1 MAVDNPAGPPPTIQ
15 TSYIM
20 TSRGGSSSTV
30 VVIDTGVV
38 VVVVVVENN
47 HFVMDDT
54 VKVEFLF
61 LAQHRPYM
69 SVAMDFLVAAT
80 TNVRIMRVGRRVE
93 HMDVVLQAVLP
104 LMAVLV
110 TVDRIR
116 LVTIIIVGIC
126 RY

>member
-38 VVVVVVENN
+38 VVVVVENN

-61 LAQHRPYM
+61 LPQHRPYV
-69 SVAMDFLVAAT
+69 SVAIDFLVAAT
-80 TNVRIMRVGRRVE
+80 TNVRSMRVGRRVE
-93 HMDVVLQAVLP
+93 RMDVVRQAVLP